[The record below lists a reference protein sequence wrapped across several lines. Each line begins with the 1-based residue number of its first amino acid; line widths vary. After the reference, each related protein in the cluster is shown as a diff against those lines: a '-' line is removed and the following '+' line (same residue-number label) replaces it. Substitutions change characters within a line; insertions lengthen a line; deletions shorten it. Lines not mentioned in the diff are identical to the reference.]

1 MAIVLEFNLLK
12 NKTMKKLFLF
22 AATVCT
28 MLSCSKNEEVIPN
41 EGKLPINISVG
52 QQTRAN
58 DTTFENGD
66 EVGIYVVNYDGSTAG
81 TLKDEGNQADN
92 AKFTYNSS
100 EWTPDEDIYWKDQN
114 TSADFYA
121 YYPYSASTNVAAH
134 TFSVQTNQSQ
144 ETDFWASDFLWGKT
158 ANVSPTS
165 NAVSIQTNHSLSRVL
180 IDVKPGKGFDDVTW
194 AAAEKSIKICNV
206 LTSATINLATG
217 VATATGNKGEIT
229 PLATGT
235 TGSTLSYKAMMIPQT
250 VADNSKLIVVTVD
263 GTNYIY
269 RTGFTF
275 KANTQHQFTIT
286 VNKSGSSVDVTIGEW
301 AIDDTNNVGDAK
313 TENEANYQIIYDS
326 KIKYSGSHWTTDT
339 FGANIESHEMTTHN
353 SYYPVYTITFD
364 NPVTTIGVE
373 AFAPID
379 GNELIAIS
387 IPNSVTTIE
396 KKAFYGCVHMIG
408 ILSGGDNVKSIG
420 EEAFAECWVMQI
432 FLLPNSLETIGD
444 KAFYN
449 CSGVEEITIPSNVT
463 SIGANAFALDLG
475 NHNRNFY
482 CKATTPPSLGDNAL
496 GQPYT
501 IEGKSYFKI
510 YVPANSVNAYKE
522 ADDWKQYA
530 EYIFPEE

>member
-1 MAIVLEFNLLK
+1 
-12 NKTMKKLFLF
+12 MKKLFLF

-121 YYPYSASTNVAAH
+121 YYPYIASTNVAAH

-144 ETDFWASDFLWGKT
+144 ETNFWASDFLWGKT

-165 NAVSIQTNHSLSRVL
+165 NAVSIQTDHSLSRVL

-235 TGSTLSYKAMMIPQT
+235 TGSTLSYMAMMIPQT

-263 GTNYIY
+263 GTEYVY
-269 RTGFTF
+269 RAGFTF

-286 VNKSGSSVDVTIGEW
+286 VNKSGSSVNVAIGEW
-301 AIDDTNNVGDAK
+301 TIDDTNNEGEAEADNK
-313 TENEANYQIIYDS
+313 ANYQL
-326 KIKYSGSHWTTDT
+326 KYYAIQKLINENWTTDT
-339 FGANIESHEMTTHN
+339 FGANIESHE
-353 SYYPVYTITFD
+353 YDDGVGIITFD
-364 NPVTTIGVE
+364 NPVTTIGTA
-373 AFAPID
+373 AFVDFVLDLKKIW
-379 GNELIAIS
+379 
-387 IPNSVTTIE
+387 IPNSVTIIGE
-396 KKAFYGCVHMIG
+396 RAFGGVSAIFQYVVF
-408 ILSGGDNVKSIG
+408 GDNVTSIG
-420 EEAFAECWVMQI
+420 DCAFYNCRNLKELV
-432 FLLPNSLETIGD
+432 LPNSLKTIGNS
-444 KAFYN
+444 AFYY
-449 CSGVEEITIPSNVT
+449 CDDLDEITIPSNVT
-463 SIGANAFALDLG
+463 SIGEDAFQGCPIANI
-475 NHNRNFY
+475 Y
-482 CKATTPPSLGDNAL
+482 CKATTPPSLGQNAL
-496 GQPYT
+496 PIY
-501 IEGKSYFKI
+501 SDSKI
-510 YVPANSVNAYKE
+510 YVPSESYNAYLI
-522 ADDWKQYA
+522 ADGWKDYA